1 MIIMTLPLL
10 QDLQMAWRC
19 LNSYVT
25 YVGQEQGEE
34 TYASLAMDRG
44 VAMEVSQ
51 IYTYIYINNVYINN
65 IYI

>member
-25 YVGQEQGEE
+25 YVGWEQGEE
-34 TYASLAMDRG
+34 TYASLAMDRRSSNG
-44 VAMEVSQ
+44 S
-51 IYTYIYINNVYINN
+51 ISNILYTYIYK
-65 IYI
+65 